1 MAWPYI
7 DIAKNV
13 GLQGI
18 IAKATAQKFA
28 EGKTEGKAEGRV
40 EMLRGLLHTRFGPL
54 PKWAGQRLENASK
67 NQIERWANKILTAQS
82 LEGVIGKK

>member
-1 MAWPYI
+1 MVITNMAWPYI

-28 EGKTEGKAEGRV
+28 EGKAEGRV

-54 PKWAGQRLENASK
+54 PK
-67 NQIERWANKILTAQS
+67 
-82 LEGVIGKK
+82 